1 MIQALSQ
8 HLLSV
13 LDAVLHGSPT
23 GAIGVIFSSLC
34 HVAPRVLLRYDVCV
48 VGACVCVVDWLTG
61 SVGEQLMIW
70 TLCSHCP
77 VFYCL
82 I

>member
-34 HVAPRVLLRYDVCV
+34 HVAPRVLLRLGGVC
-48 VGACVCVVDWLTG
+48 ACVCVIVC
-61 SVGEQLMIW
+61 VRVCM
-70 TLCSHCP
+70 C
-77 VFYCL
+77 V
-82 I
+82 

>member
-34 HVAPRVLLRYDVCV
+34 HVAPRVLIR
-48 VGACVCVVDWLTG
+48 CVCVSVCMCVYVYAYVYVCVYSRACVDCVHECVW
-61 SVGEQLMIW
+61 M
-70 TLCSHCP
+70 
-77 VFYCL
+77 
-82 I
+82 